1 MEIIILFFIGAFVLF
16 IIIENAVRLGINNSV
31 IGKRYS
37 ELKREEP
44 IINPNTNQDWK
55 VLTYKIFQLSK
66 PMTYCKRMY

>member
-1 MEIIILFFIGAFVLF
+1 MEMLIMFFIGAFILF

-44 IINPNTNQDWK
+44 IINPDTNLD
-55 VLTYKIFQLSK
+55 
-66 PMTYCKRMY
+66 

>member
-1 MEIIILFFIGAFVLF
+1 MEMLIMFFIGAFVLF

-44 IINPNTNQDWK
+44 IINPDTNLD
-55 VLTYKIFQLSK
+55 
-66 PMTYCKRMY
+66 